1 MDILKALKHEERK
14 IEMSVKHGM
23 KHLEAIRASIKV
35 FAGGL
40 VGNGKLGKRGRI
52 SADGRASIAR
62 AQRARW
68 PKIRSAKP
76 TRRLHQRSKMSAA
89 TRAKMAKAQ
98 RARWTKVREARINV
112 A

>member
-1 MDILKALKHEERK
+1 MDILKALKREERN

-35 FAGGL
+35 FATGL
-40 VGNGKLGKRGRI
+40 IGNGRLVKRRKI
-52 SADGRASIAR
+52 SDAGRASIAK

-68 PKIRSAKP
+68 AKVRAAKP
-76 TRRLHQRSKMSAA
+76 TRTVRQRSKMSLA
-89 TRAKMAKAQ
+89 TRARMAKAQ
-98 RARWTKVREARINV
+98 RARWTKVREARINI